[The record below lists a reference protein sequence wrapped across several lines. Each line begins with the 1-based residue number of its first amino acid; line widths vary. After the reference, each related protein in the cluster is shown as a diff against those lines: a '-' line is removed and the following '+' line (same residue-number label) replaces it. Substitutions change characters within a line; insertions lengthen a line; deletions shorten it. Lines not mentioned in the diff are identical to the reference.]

1 MVVAEPL
8 VLFEHLSC
16 IQHKLQ
22 CPWDLM
28 NAFLSSIVASGQY
41 LTEFSCHLSWV

>member
-1 MVVAEPL
+1 MVVAEL
-8 VLFEHLSC
+8 LRLFEHLSC

-28 NAFLSSIVASGQY
+28 NAFLGSIVTLG
-41 LTEFSCHLSWV
+41 